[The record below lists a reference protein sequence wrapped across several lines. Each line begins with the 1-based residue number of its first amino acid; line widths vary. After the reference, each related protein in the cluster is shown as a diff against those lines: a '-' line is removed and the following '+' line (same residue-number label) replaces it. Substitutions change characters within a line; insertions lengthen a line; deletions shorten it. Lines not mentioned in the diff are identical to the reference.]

1 MTVNTNIQVA
11 VADDHN
17 LLRNAL
23 ARLINSFENY

>member
-1 MTVNTNIQVA
+1 MTVHKNIQVS
-11 VADDHN
+11 VADDHT